1 MKRFFKTTGLIVC
14 GALFTG
20 LHSFAQIK
28 QGPSV
33 FNSKY
38 ETAMKTIQQME
49 ENKETVRN
57 LYENILN
64 NRKFELLDG
73 VISEKYTGPLG
84 EKGVDGFLQPI
95 RPLIKAFPDLQWEV
109 EDLIGEGNK
118 VMIRQ
123 NTKGTHTGQFQAF
136 AATQKKVVVSG
147 TAVYEFEN
155 GKIIRVQIQTDRLG
169 FLQQLGVVPMDLAFL
184 ANSAGKEE
192 VGFIDKFFVPQN
204 AMDEFTRQ
212 MKINRDFIKNLQG
225 FIEDA
230 VYVQT
235 GEDSHFIVITVARWK
250 NRESVDAARNAVQE
264 EYKRIGFDMPGFLK
278 RLNITFE
285 RGLYSRQNQ

>member
-1 MKRFFKTTGLIVC
+1 MKTIFRTTVLLA
-14 GALFTG
+14 ALFTS
-20 LHSFAQIK
+20 LLLATRAKAQQSFI
-28 QGPSV
+28 
-33 FNSKY
+33 NSKN
-38 ETAMKTIQQME
+38 ETAMKTIQQMQ

-73 VISEKYTGPLG
+73 MISEKYTGLLG

-95 RPLIKAFPDLQWEV
+95 LPLIKAFPDLQWEV

-118 VMIRQ
+118 VMVRQ
-123 NTKGTHTGQFQAF
+123 NWTGTHTGQLQAF
-136 AATQKKVVVSG
+136 AATQKTVTVSG

-155 GKIIRVQIQTDRLG
+155 GRIIRVQIQTDRLG
-169 FLQQLGVVPMDLAFL
+169 FLQQLGAVPLDLAL
-184 ANSAGKEE
+184 LTDSAGKEE

-204 AMDEFTRQ
+204 AMDEFARQ
-212 MKINRDFIKNLQG
+212 MKINRDFIKNLPG
-225 FIEDA
+225 FLEDA
-230 VYVQT
+230 VFIQT

-250 NRESVDAARNAVQE
+250 NRESVNAARNAVQE

-285 RGLYSRQNQ
+285 RGLYNRLNQ